1 MDDFGRLV
9 RWGGMAAVGSGERV
23 ARAEEALRLYGLSEE
38 GWRRSPSG
46 NLRELLTDLLQW
58 CDATQHGFE
67 RALAAARAQREAES
81 PGAVGAAEGAA
92 GAAGTESAGSA
103 GSAGS
108 PGGVGSA

>member
-1 MDDFGRLV
+1 
-9 RWGGMAAVGSGERV
+9 MAAVGSGERV

>member
-1 MDDFGRLV
+1 
-9 RWGGMAAVGSGERV
+9 MAAVGSGERV
-23 ARAEEALRLYGLSEE
+23 ARAEEALRVYGLSEE

-67 RALAAARAQREAES
+67 RALVAARAQREAES
-81 PGAVGAAEGAA
+81 PGAAEVAEVAGAAGGAI

>member
-1 MDDFGRLV
+1 
-9 RWGGMAAVGSGERV
+9 MAAVGSEERV
-23 ARAEEALRLYGLSEE
+23 ARAEEALRVYGLSEE

-67 RALAAARAQREAES
+67 RALVAARAQREAES
-81 PGAVGAAEGAA
+81 PGAAGGAA

-108 PGGVGSA
+108 PGSVGSA